1 MNQFET
7 YRNQYPNFI
16 YKQYHL
22 IEEENNLK
30 IIYDFEIENLKEFHP
45 SLTIPKEIITTNV
58 NQDFLKELVFHL
70 GLVELV
76 SYFKCT
82 CSKNVIIQAGYLNKD
97 QIAFFKKLYY
107 LGLGEFLYTNHIE
120 IAEQDLMN
128 VIIDHPISKIPK
140 IDYKGNGNLI
150 PVGGGKDSCVTLELL
165 KNMDNTCFAINPK
178 EANLACIEQ
187 SGKKAI
193 YVKRTI
199 DKNLI
204 ELNKQGFLNGHTPFS
219 AIVAFTS
226 YIVSYLSGKKYIV
239 LSNEGSAN
247 ESTVLGT
254 KINHQYSKTYEFEQD
269 FNHYVKTYFQI
280 DIHYFSFLRPL
291 SEFQI
296 GMIFSSLKSYH
307 KIFKSCNVGSK
318 NENWNWCCKCP
329 KCLFVYMILRPF
341 LTKQEMLAIF
351 HEDLYE
357 NKELLNTFQ
366 ELLGYA
372 KTKPFE
378 CVGTYKEARYAVS
391 TSIQKETNLPYLLTY
406 YKEHYP
412 LEFDFDTNEY
422 NPQNNLPE
430 EFEQVLRK
438 ELEKY
443 VQKNH

>member
-30 IIYDFEIENLKEFHP
+30 ITYDFEIENLKEFHP

-187 SGKKAI
+187 SGKK
-193 YVKRTI
+193 
-199 DKNLI
+199 
-204 ELNKQGFLNGHTPFS
+204 
-219 AIVAFTS
+219 
-226 YIVSYLSGKKYIV
+226 YIV

-280 DIHYFSFLRPL
+280 DIHYFSFFRPL

-412 LEFDFDTNEY
+412 LEFDFDTNGY
-422 NPQNNLPE
+422 NHQNNLPE
-430 EFEQVLRK
+430 EFEQALRK